1 MISFITILQ
10 RMTTKNYYFFQ
21 GKIKKW
27 KKKGTNKSKK
37 EAIIILYLAYYAK
50 NSS

>member
-10 RMTTKNYYFFQ
+10 RMTTKNFIFFREKSKN
-21 GKIKKW
+21 G
-27 KKKGTNKSKK
+27 KKGTNKSKK

>member
-10 RMTTKNYYFFQ
+10 RMTTKNYFFREKSKN
-21 GKIKKW
+21 G
-27 KKKGTNKSKK
+27 KKGTNKSKK